1 MRNNSITEIRS
12 LNDAIEQMRDELPLS
27 ILANSDVMSN
37 KVADICYEIAVKE
50 QKVKDLENHIDQEL
64 KFASGP
70 LATSMDDVL
79 HANKIPRQQYHGKS
93 FVGNHVHKACKI
105 NIIDKLMTGMNSAL
119 KNDLEECPISS
130 AKILNTALEKIKKK
144 HTPVFETFAKVHTL
158 INHTRPVNPTE
169 LREYESA
176 ITDFSREY
184 RK

>member
-1 MRNNSITEIRS
+1 
-12 LNDAIEQMRDELPLS
+12 
-27 ILANSDVMSN
+27 
-37 KVADICYEIAVKE
+37 
-50 QKVKDLENHIDQEL
+50 ENHIDQEL

-79 HANKIPRQQYHGKS
+79 HANKTPRQQYHGKS

-119 KNDLEECPISS
+119 KNELEECPISS

-158 INHTRPVNPTE
+158 INHTVQLIQLN
-169 LREYESA
+169 
-176 ITDFSREY
+176 
-184 RK
+184 

>member
-1 MRNNSITEIRS
+1 RDVHDIDCQIFYLRQKTLDPTSDHELTDFETAISEAATMRNKSITEIKS

-70 LATSMDDVL
+70 LATTMDDVL

-93 FVGNHVHKACKI
+93 FVGNHVHKACK
-105 NIIDKLMTGMNSAL
+105 
-119 KNDLEECPISS
+119 
-130 AKILNTALEKIKKK
+130 
-144 HTPVFETFAKVHTL
+144 
-158 INHTRPVNPTE
+158 
-169 LREYESA
+169 
-176 ITDFSREY
+176 
-184 RK
+184 